1 MPMTEPENVLTVRP
15 ATTADEAAVLA
26 LIEQL
31 FDPPSSRPPGYTPEL
46 GRLGFRWALDVPN
59 ADVLLAFEGDHA
71 AGLSSVYADIQ
82 SIRFGPRCWLQDL
95 VVEKTRRGS
104 GIGAA
109 LIRASAAWARQRGCT
124 HLELSSGAAR
134 TDAHRFY
141 ISQAMVQ
148 SYTFTLWL

>member
-1 MPMTEPENVLTVRP
+1 MTQPDSVLTVRP
-15 ATTADEAAVLA
+15 AGAGDEPAVIA

-31 FDPPSSRPPGYTPEL
+31 FDPPSSRPPGYTVDL
-46 GRLGFRWALDVPN
+46 GREGLRWALAEPA
-59 ADVLLAFEGDHA
+59 ADVLLAFEGKRLV
-71 AGLSSVYADIQ
+71 GLSSVYADIQ

-95 VVEKTRRGS
+95 VVEKTRRGA
-104 GIGAA
+104 GVGAA
-109 LIRASAAWARQRGCT
+109 LLRASAAWARARGCT

-141 ISQAMVQ
+141 ISQGMVQ